1 MRKGGV
7 GMSEKEKEFL
17 SFVLLLVKVCEFI
30 QKAQVGSLDLNDV
43 VLILE
48 IYELC
53 VAIRNNFKDR

>member
-1 MRKGGV
+1 
-7 GMSEKEKEFL
+7 MSEKEKEFL

-43 VLILE
+43 VLE